1 MSSGP
6 RSGWWRLGDAEIS
19 RHPHVPL
26 LDRRRARLLIV
37 PVLTPGVRAM
47 TLGRVV
53 LVRAGHAGDRALLAH
68 ELVHVRQ
75 WRERGAAG
83 FLVGYLREYLR
94 GRRAGLGHRAAYSA
108 IGAEREARRL
118 AAGLVP
124 QGRVTPPGY
133 AAERR

>member
-1 MSSGP
+1 MSGGP
-6 RSGWWRLGDAEIS
+6 RSGWWRLGDPEIA

-26 LDRRRARLLIV
+26 LDRRRARLWVV

-75 WRERGAAG
+75 WRERGAVG

-94 GRRAGLGHRAAYSA
+94 GRRAGLGHWAAYA
-108 IGAEREARRL
+108 AVGAEREARGL
-118 AAGLVP
+118 AAVVTGA
-124 QGRVTPPGY
+124 GRVTPPG
-133 AAERR
+133 